1 MIALKLTDIRTFM
14 NQLLCSEIFD
24 NFLLAEA
31 TISKDAT
38 YHIDGHINTA
48 FYSSNELEESN
59 LAGYEILPYSRLRP
73 TCYQLIRGKHTP
85 VYFKFILML
94 SPQNLQNTLERL
106 ESGFTTQDVNGIF
119 INLTFQNGQ
128 LTLTTGISYRTFFAS
143 HTLEQEW
150 DRMLKKFLNKHT
162 ISYEEL

>member
-1 MIALKLTDIRTFM
+1 MIALKLTDIKTFM

-38 YHIDGHINTA
+38 FHIDGHLNPS
-48 FYSSNELEESN
+48 FYSLEEIEESN
-59 LAGYEILPYSRLRP
+59 LTGYDILPYSRLRP
-73 TCYQLIRGKHTP
+73 TCYELIRGKHTP

-94 SPQNLQNTLERL
+94 SPKNLANTLARFDA
-106 ESGFTTQDVNGIF
+106 GFTTQDVSGIF

-128 LTLTTGISYRTFFAS
+128 LTLTTGISYRTFLPG

-150 DRMLKKFLNKHT
+150 DLMLKKFLNKHM